1 MFLANSQEF
10 NPLSVCRSNVT
21 LFVMQQQ
28 QELGILVVGC
38 EGSFGKHPM
47 PYGHVSLQHPFPY
60 NQPSPP
66 LPLLFIRWRDGNW
79 FYLSRRGQSNV
90 DMWAEWNSNSGGI
103 DQQSI
108 VSICWWIE
116 RGLLVGPTAK
126 KRELEGGK
134 RSRYSQFPHELLQRE
149 RRRVFSTNFPTF
161 STREK
166 IDQHPMW
173 RGESTCRICLK
184 DDRL

>member
-60 NQPSPP
+60 NQPPTSITIHKVTRWE
-66 LPLLFIRWRDGNW
+66 LVLFVTPR
-79 FYLSRRGQSNV
+79 
-90 DMWAEWNSNSGGI
+90 
-103 DQQSI
+103 
-108 VSICWWIE
+108 
-116 RGLLVGPTAK
+116 PK
-126 KRELEGGK
+126 
-134 RSRYSQFPHELLQRE
+134 
-149 RRRVFSTNFPTF
+149 
-161 STREK
+161 
-166 IDQHPMW
+166 
-173 RGESTCRICLK
+173 
-184 DDRL
+184 